1 MQKVRKF
8 RLLRMKHHV
17 SLAELA
23 EAAGVSVQRVN
34 QLELDM
40 EYHPRRAVKTL
51 DMAFC
56 TVIAQRARKL
66 DALRLDFMKHRDS
79 LMDAVEETTYEL

>member
-8 RLLRMKHHV
+8 RLLRMKHHIP
-17 SLAELA
+17 LAELA

-40 EYHPRRAVKTL
+40 AYHPRKAAQTL
-51 DMAFC
+51 DLAFC
-56 TVIAQRARKL
+56 TVIAQRAREL
-66 DALRLDFMKHRDS
+66 DALRLDFMRHRDS
-79 LMDAVEETTYEL
+79 LMEAVEETNYEL

>member
-1 MQKVRKF
+1 
-8 RLLRMKHHV
+8 
-17 SLAELA
+17 
-23 EAAGVSVQRVN
+23 
-34 QLELDM
+34 M

-66 DALRLDFMKHRDS
+66 DAHRLDFMKHRDS